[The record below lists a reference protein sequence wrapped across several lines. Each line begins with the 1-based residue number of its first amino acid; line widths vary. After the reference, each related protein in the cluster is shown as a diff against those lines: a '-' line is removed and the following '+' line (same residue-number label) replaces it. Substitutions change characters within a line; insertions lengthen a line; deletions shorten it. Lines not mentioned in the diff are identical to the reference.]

1 MKKVLIVDDSSLAR
15 QVVRAA
21 IASMLAGAEFTEA
34 EDGLA
39 ALRTLTTKSFDLI
52 FCDLNMPSLDGHG
65 LLARMRGLPNH
76 KKTPVIILSSLV
88 NEAKSAQLKAAGA
101 NFVIKKPFSPQQIKE
116 GLTAVGL

>member
-39 ALRTLTTKSFDLI
+39 ALRTLTTKSFDLV

>member
-21 IASMLAGAEFTEA
+21 ISSMLAGAEFTEA

-39 ALRTLTTKSFDLI
+39 ALRTLTTKSFDLV